1 MIIAIIVLSI
11 SLAVSIY
18 VNINLTKKF
27 EKLDEM
33 AQDSIDTL
41 LENEKFLTELR
52 NRIRSQQS
60 YLRQLDRIGSFEADD
75 ETGYFF
81 KEMKDIM
88 NEIAVYF
95 GENPIEDEKKSILEN
110 KKQSNVSFQK
120 DYWLWNKNEVLKN
133 QMFILQK
140 KQKMQ

>member
-1 MIIAIIVLSI
+1 MMLTIIVLTICLGISI
-11 SLAVSIY
+11 F
-18 VNINLTKKF
+18 VNVNLTKKF
-27 EKLDEM
+27 EQLDEM
-33 AQDSIDTL
+33 AQDSVDAL

-88 NEIAVYF
+88 NDIAVYF
-95 GENPIEDEKKSILEN
+95 GENPIDDEKRSILEN
-110 KKQSNVSFQK
+110 QKKSEVSFEREG
-120 DYWLWNKNEVLKN
+120 WL
-133 QMFILQK
+133 
-140 KQKMQ
+140 

>member
-1 MIIAIIVLSI
+1 MMLTIIVLTICLGISI
-11 SLAVSIY
+11 F
-18 VNINLTKKF
+18 VNINLTRKF
-27 EKLDEM
+27 DHLDEM
-33 AQDSIDTL
+33 AQDSVDTL

-88 NEIAVYF
+88 NDIAVYF
-95 GENPIEDEKKSILEN
+95 GEEPIDDEKRSILEN
-110 KKQSNVSFQK
+110 QRQPDVSFQK
-120 DYWLWNKNEVLKN
+120 DYYL
-133 QMFILQK
+133 
-140 KQKMQ
+140 

>member
-1 MIIAIIVLSI
+1 MIITIVLLSI
-11 SLAVSIY
+11 LLAISIY
-18 VNINLTKKF
+18 VNVNLTKKF
-27 EKLDEM
+27 EQLDEM
-33 AQDSIDTL
+33 AQESVDTL

-88 NEIAVYF
+88 NDIAVYF
-95 GENPIEDEKKSILEN
+95 GENPIDDEKRSILEN
-110 KKQSNVSFQK
+110 QRKSDVSFQK
-120 DYWLWNKNEVLKN
+120 DYYV
-133 QMFILQK
+133 
-140 KQKMQ
+140 

>member
-1 MIIAIIVLSI
+1 MVITIVVLSI
-11 SLAVSIY
+11 CLIISIY

-27 EKLDEM
+27 EKLDDM
-33 AQDSIDTL
+33 AQDSVDAL

-88 NEIAVYF
+88 NDIAVYF
-95 GENPIEDEKKSILEN
+95 GENPIDDEKKSILEI
-110 KKQSNVSFQK
+110 KKPADASFQK
-120 DYWLWNKNEVLKN
+120 DYYL
-133 QMFILQK
+133 
-140 KQKMQ
+140 

>member
-1 MIIAIIVLSI
+1 MVITIVVLSI
-11 SLAVSIY
+11 CLIISIY

-27 EKLDEM
+27 EKLDDM
-33 AQDSIDTL
+33 AQDSVDAL

-95 GENPIEDEKKSILEN
+95 GENPIDDEKKSILEN
-110 KKQSNVSFQK
+110 KKPADASFQK
-120 DYWLWNKNEVLKN
+120 DYYL
-133 QMFILQK
+133 
-140 KQKMQ
+140 

>member
-1 MIIAIIVLSI
+1 MMITIIVLTICLGISI
-11 SLAVSIY
+11 F
-18 VNINLTKKF
+18 VNINLTRKF
-27 EKLDEM
+27 DQLDEM
-33 AQDSIDTL
+33 AQDSVDAL

-88 NEIAVYF
+88 NDIAVYF
-95 GENPIEDEKKSILEN
+95 GENPIDDEKRSILEN
-110 KKQSNVSFQK
+110 QKKSEVSFEREA
-120 DYWLWNKNEVLKN
+120 WL
-133 QMFILQK
+133 
-140 KQKMQ
+140 

>member
-1 MIIAIIVLSI
+1 MMLTIIVLTICLGISI
-11 SLAVSIY
+11 F
-18 VNINLTKKF
+18 VNINLTRKF
-27 EKLDEM
+27 DQLDEM
-33 AQDSIDTL
+33 AQDSVDTL

-88 NEIAVYF
+88 NDIAVYF
-95 GENPIEDEKKSILEN
+95 GEEPIDDEKRSILEN
-110 KKQSNVSFQK
+110 QKPADVSFQK
-120 DYWLWNKNEVLKN
+120 DYYL
-133 QMFILQK
+133 
-140 KQKMQ
+140 